1 MNQESG
7 RSMIEMIGVLAIM
20 GALTG
25 VAFVMITDAT
35 ASQKQRETVDEVAII
50 VSKVQDL
57 HRGFDDFS
65 VMDGPRILNMMGKV
79 KNPYGGSYDLMVD
92 SSDSRRFIV
101 SINGLDKSE
110 CEALSMYAW
119 TDSVGYR
126 LSDKKQSGATGSCD
140 GANGTNVVQITFGE

>member
-65 VMDGPRILNMMGKV
+65 GMDGPRILNMMGKV

-110 CEALSMYAW
+110 CEACHPEHRGRLH
-119 TDSVGYR
+119 GY
-126 LSDKKQSGATGSCD
+126 TGGRAS
-140 GANGTNVVQITFGE
+140 AV